1 MSIYEAIFNRCSV
14 REYEME
20 KLAPG
25 RLEALERYLK
35 NIALL
40 DEEKTVKFEIIDN
53 SDGKQK
59 IHGLWKVEAPYYL
72 AVYCGNDQLSVRN
85 AGYAAE
91 QAVLTS
97 HQRNSEPVISERR
110 RPERRKK
117 TV

>member
-25 RLEALERYLK
+25 RLEALERYVK

-72 AVYCGNDQLSVRN
+72 AGMTSCPCGMPDMRLSR
-85 AGYAAE
+85 
-91 QAVLTS
+91 QSFTS
-97 HQRNSEPVISERR
+97 HQRNSEPVISGRR